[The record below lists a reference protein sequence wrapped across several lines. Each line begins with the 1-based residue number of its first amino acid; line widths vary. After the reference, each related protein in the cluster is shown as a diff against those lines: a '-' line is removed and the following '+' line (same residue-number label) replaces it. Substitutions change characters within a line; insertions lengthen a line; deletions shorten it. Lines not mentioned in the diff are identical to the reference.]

1 MSIDEEVFRIKKR
14 IAFYNKYSLQYRRL
28 LLLLIEVI
36 MISRLSLS
44 FKQKPINLT
53 GSKDEAYL
61 EDGELKEFTIFD
73 VFIEVSG
80 EKLID
85 RYVDFMALHLSAIA
99 EDTSYH
105 YIYNCSCGVPGC
117 AGIYDEI
124 KVVKEEDTI
133 IWRFEKEIYDHLLTD
148 KAKASLLVEGD
159 DYVIVFDKQQYKEE
173 IERLLEEMQ
182 EARKASSVPAVLFA
196 DTYVN
201 EESDIIHYNDHLQEA
216 LKEEFFYDKEG
227 DEDSEDD
234 YE

>member
-1 MSIDEEVFRIKKR
+1 
-14 IAFYNKYSLQYRRL
+14 
-28 LLLLIEVI
+28 
-36 MISRLSLS
+36 MISKLSLS
-44 FKQKPINLT
+44 FKQKHINLT

-61 EDGELKEFTIFD
+61 GDNELKEFAIFD
-73 VFIEVSG
+73 VFIEVNG
-80 EKLID
+80 ENLIE
-85 RYVDFMALHLSAIA
+85 RYVDFMALHLSVIA

-133 IWRFEKEIYDHLLTD
+133 VWRFEKEIYDHLLTD
-148 KAKASLLVEGD
+148 KAKQSILVED
-159 DYVIVFDKQQYKEE
+159 EDYIIIFDKQQYREE
-173 IERLLEEMQ
+173 IERLLKEML
-182 EARKASSVPAVLFA
+182 EVRNASTMPSVLFA
-196 DTYVN
+196 DSYVT
-201 EESDIIHYNDHLQEA
+201 EENDIIHYNDHLQEA

>member
-1 MSIDEEVFRIKKR
+1 
-14 IAFYNKYSLQYRRL
+14 
-28 LLLLIEVI
+28 
-36 MISRLSLS
+36 MISKLSLS
-44 FKQKPINLT
+44 FKQKHINLT

-61 EDGELKEFTIFD
+61 GNNELKEFAIFD
-73 VFIEVSG
+73 VFIEVNG

-133 IWRFEKEIYDHLLTD
+133 VWRFEKEIYDHQLTD
-148 KAKASLLVEGD
+148 KAKQSILVED
-159 DYVIVFDKQQYKEE
+159 EDYVIVFDKGQYKEE

-182 EARKASSVPAVLFA
+182 EARKTNNVPAVLFA
-196 DTYVN
+196 DSYVT
-201 EESDIIHYNDHLQEA
+201 EENDIIHYNERLQEA

>member
-1 MSIDEEVFRIKKR
+1 LDEYRRKDIYNQKR
-14 IAFYNKYSLQYRRL
+14 IAFYKKDSLQYR
-28 LLLLIEVI
+28 LLILKEVI
-36 MISRLSLS
+36 MISKLSLS
-44 FKQKPINLT
+44 FKQKHINLT
-53 GSKDEAYL
+53 DSKDEAYL
-61 EDGELKEFTIFD
+61 GNNELKEFAIFD
-73 VFIEVSG
+73 VFIEVNG

-133 IWRFEKEIYDHLLTD
+133 VWRFEKEIYDHLLTD
-148 KAKASLLVEGD
+148 KAKQSILVED
-159 DYVIVFDKQQYKEE
+159 EDYVIVFDKGQYKEE

-182 EARKASSVPAVLFA
+182 EARNASNMPSVLFA
-196 DTYVN
+196 DSYVT
-201 EESDIIHYNDHLQEA
+201 EENDIIHYNDHLQEA
-216 LKEEFFYDKEG
+216 LKEEFFYDKES
-227 DEDSEDD
+227 DEDEVDD